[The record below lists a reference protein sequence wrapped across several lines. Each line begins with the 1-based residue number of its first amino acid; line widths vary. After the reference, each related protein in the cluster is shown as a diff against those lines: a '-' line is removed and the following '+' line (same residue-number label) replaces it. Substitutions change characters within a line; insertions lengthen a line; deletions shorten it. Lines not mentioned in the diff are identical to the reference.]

1 MPFDTSFRENLTIG
15 LLAGLERAVGGSST
29 GLRGSLAS
37 GKADQYSDID
47 LAWEIPD
54 DEFDKSLVKMPQ
66 ILAHIQPVASLRFDP
81 DLQNSAKHR
90 LVFVRFKD
98 VPLFWRLDLEIFA
111 RSIQLNRN
119 FDLDNPTAKNFEN
132 WSWNESALMNAIAAL
147 KAHLRGKDREA
158 LQLLERAYQRVN
170 LDPPSLDLKAGIIG
184 LVKHVKIRD
193 AKTIELASEIEK
205 LVLGILQ

>member
-54 DEFDKSLVKMPQ
+54 GEFDRSLVKLPQ
-66 ILAHIQPVASLRFDP
+66 ILALIQPVASLRFDP

-119 FDLDNPTAKNFEN
+119 FDLDNPAAKNFEN

-170 LDPPSLDLKAGIIG
+170 LDPPPLDLKAGIIG

-205 LVLGILQ
+205 LVLEKII